1 MKTSNVWIHYTEDP
15 KDKTKA
21 ICQVNDCGFR
31 ASRGKTGGGTAH
43 LTTSGMLSH
52 LKNKHPKQ
60 HKEVLNM
67 NNEVRTANSQKR
79 LLEEEADEMET
90 REKAHLKTEAERV
103 EFLRKDK
110 QPRMN
115 GFLLGSTSQKSSL
128 VYEFTDP
135 RAKELHRAVL
145 EHLIVDVKPFST
157 VDGRG
162 FVKMQNTFHPNF
174 KLGSSQYYREK
185 VVKIYDLART
195 QIKEKIER
203 DQPVAFSAQLDGW
216 SLILF

>member
-79 LLEEEADEMET
+79 LLEEEADEME
-90 REKAHLKTEAERV
+90 
-103 EFLRKDK
+103 K
-110 QPRMN
+110 Q
-115 GFLLGSTSQKSSL
+115 
-128 VYEFTDP
+128 
-135 RAKELHRAVL
+135 L
-145 EHLIVDVKPFST
+145 EV
-157 VDGRG
+157 
-162 FVKMQNTFHPNF
+162 
-174 KLGSSQYYREK
+174 EK
-185 VVKIYDLART
+185 VIGRLVVFFNELNFVR
-195 QIKEKIER
+195 R
-203 DQPVAFSAQLDGW
+203 H
-216 SLILF
+216 